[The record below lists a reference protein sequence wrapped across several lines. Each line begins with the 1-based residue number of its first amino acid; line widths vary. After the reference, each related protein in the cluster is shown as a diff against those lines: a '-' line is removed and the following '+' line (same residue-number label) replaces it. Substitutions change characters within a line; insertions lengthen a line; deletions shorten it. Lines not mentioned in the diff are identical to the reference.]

1 MNSTPHTPTP
11 WSLNRAEGGAI
22 WNIGDSENDIALCMQ
37 IQGDDIK
44 QSIRSANAA
53 FIVRAVNSHE
63 ELLSIIKRE
72 LEMEGSVSE
81 SEMKRAIAKAEGR
94 I

>member
-1 MNSTPHTPTP
+1 MTTHTPTP
-11 WSLNRAEGGAI
+11 EIIESKLN
-22 WNIGDSENDIALCMQ
+22 SY
-37 IQGDDIK
+37 K
-44 QSIRSANAA
+44 PFNADEFS

>member
-1 MNSTPHTPTP
+1 MKTNTPTP
-11 WSLNRAEGGAI
+11 WSLNRAESGAI

-37 IQGDDIK
+37 IKGDDIK

-63 ELLSIIKRE
+63 ELLLVAKGFRAYLKIDGTDSKE
-72 LEMEGSVSE
+72 LNEI
-81 SEMKRAIAKAEGR
+81 IAKAEGK
-94 I
+94 